1 MRFAFFYKNNMSTP
15 KHIAIIMDGNG
26 RWAKKRHLPKIMGH
40 KRGVETVKK
49 IIKACVRLKV
59 KYLTLYTFSTENWNR
74 PTKEVRALFKLL
86 DQFLNS
92 QTRLFHDNKVRFC
105 VIGERER
112 IDETLRGKIEKLERD
127 TKGYD
132 ALLVNVALSYGSR
145 QEIVSAV
152 RSIAEKVEG
161 GILKL
166 DEIDENI
173 FSNHLYTRGCP
184 DPDLLI
190 RTSGE
195 MRISNFLLWQIS
207 YAEIYV
213 IEKLWPD
220 FSEEDLEKAIEEYKR
235 RERKFGR

>member
-1 MRFAFFYKNNMSTP
+1 MSVP
-15 KHIAIIMDGNG
+15 RHIAIIMDGNG
-26 RWAKKRHLPKIMGH
+26 RWARKRGLPKIMGH

-59 KYLTLYTFSTENWNR
+59 RYLTLYTFSTENWNR
-74 PTKEVRALFKLL
+74 PTKEVKALFNLL

-92 QTRLFHDNKVRFC
+92 QSRLFHDNKVRFC
-105 VIGERER
+105 VIGERQR
-112 IDETLRGKIEKLERD
+112 IDETLRRKIEKLERD

-132 ALLVNVALSYGSR
+132 ALLVNVALSYGAR

-166 DEIDENI
+166 SEIDENI

-195 MRISNFLLWQIS
+195 MRVSNFLLWQIS
-207 YAEIYV
+207 YAEFYV
-213 IEKLWPD
+213 TETLWPD
-220 FSEEDLEKAIEEYKR
+220 FSEQDLKNAIEEYSR
-235 RERKFGR
+235 RERKFGK